1 MKNAYL
7 QFNSRDEFQRIDIS
21 KIVFFES
28 EGNYTNIVTVNKLKS
43 VVCMNLMNM
52 QKLLSENL
60 KSDAK
65 IFARVGKKHIINH
78 SYVFRISISK
88 QELILSDGSSFA
100 FKLSLSKNALKAL
113 KEIYASS
120 SSREQ

>member
-43 VVCMNLMNM
+43 VVCMNLMTM
-52 QKLLSENL
+52 QKLLSDNL

-88 QELILSDGSSFA
+88 QELILSDGCSFA
-100 FKLSLSKNALKAL
+100 FKLNLSKNALKAL
-113 KEIYASS
+113 KEIYSS
-120 SSREQ
+120 SSSKEK

>member
-43 VVCMNLMNM
+43 VVCMNLMTM
-52 QKLLSENL
+52 QKLLSDNL

-88 QELILSDGSSFA
+88 QELILSDGCSFA

-113 KEIYASS
+113 KEIYSS
-120 SSREQ
+120 SSSKER